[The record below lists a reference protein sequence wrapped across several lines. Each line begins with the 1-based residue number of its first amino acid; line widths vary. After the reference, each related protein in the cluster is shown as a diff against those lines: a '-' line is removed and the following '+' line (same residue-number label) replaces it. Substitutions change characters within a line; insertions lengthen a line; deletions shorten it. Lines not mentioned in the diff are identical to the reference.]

1 MAMTIDITMAEIN
14 TKEIIVDELGQRDVN
29 RRRAQFNKIM
39 RTFDPNLVQP
49 ISIAHID
56 GKNYC
61 IDGQMTMK
69 VLKARNAGRDLCV
82 KCRVYDGLTLMDAA
96 DMFVNQRGTVSNVT
110 LADKIRVKA
119 NYGDKQAIDFMRITE
134 NNGMNISWT
143 GIKWPRVQCSHTPAT
158 FSGSRSSRR
167 CPWRNGCILPS

>member
-1 MAMTIDITMAEIN
+1 MAISTYKIFLMHKASDADSYTKLVDI
-14 TKEIIVDELGQRDVN
+14 KDFPDLGGAPEMLETTTLADDAKTYIQIYKN
-29 RRRAQFNKIM
+29 AGGKI
-39 RTFDPNLVQP
+39 RLQAVTEPTAVFTYSEDAKTYVVE
-49 ISIAHID
+49 ID

-82 KCRVYDGLTLMDAA
+82 KCRVYDGLTMMDAA
-96 DMFVNQRGTVSNVT
+96 TMFVNQRGTVSNVT

-134 NNGMNISWT
+134 G
-143 GIKWPRVQCSHTPAT
+143 V
-158 FSGSRSSRR
+158 FV
-167 CPWRNGCILPS
+167 